1 MRSYQLLAA
10 FALVFAMAISNEA
23 VFAEEDVAETDG
35 APAEKFEF
43 QAEVTRLMDIII
55 NSLYSNKE
63 IFLREIISNASDALD
78 KIRFLSVTDK
88 EALGEGDNAKLDMR
102 ISPDK
107 TKDTLTLTDRGI
119 GMTKQDLINNLGTI
133 AKSGTS
139 SFLEKLK
146 EGGDVNL
153 IGQFGVGFYSV
164 YLVADKVT
172 VRTKHNDD
180 NQYIWESTADSSFT
194 IKEDPEGNTLGRGSE
209 ITLHLKDDCKEFT
222 EGDKIKDLVKK
233 YSEFI
238 SFPIYLKET
247 KTVEKEVP
255 IEEEPEEE
263 KKDEEKKEGDEEKKE
278 DDLEV
283 KDGDETEKPK
293 TKKVNEEVI
302 EWTQVN
308 SETAIWTRSA
318 RDVEDE
324 EYNRFYKTIS
334 KDTED
339 PLTRMHFSAEGEI
352 EFKSILFV
360 PAKAPYDL
368 LEGKAKSSSIK
379 LYVRRVFI
387 TDEFEDLMPRWLSF
401 IKGVV
406 DSEDLPLNV
415 SREMLQ
421 TSKVL
426 RVIKK
431 KLVTKAL
438 EMIRKMAEKKKKKDD
453 DEEEDE
459 EKEDGEEKEK
469 EEKSPAEEVE
479 DNEEYMKFWKEFNKA
494 IKLGLYEDSSNR
506 TKLAKLLRFQTTK
519 SGDNWTSLEKYISR
533 MGKGQKNIYYISAEN
548 KEAAEKSPYLE
559 RFKKKG
565 IEVLYYTDPIDEYA
579 MPQLTE
585 FKGFQFMGANKEN
598 LKFDDDEVEEK
609 KLKKLSETH
618 KKLTDWLKETLG
630 SKVEKAVVS
639 NRLLETPA
647 IIVSSQYGWSTN
659 MERIMKAQTMGN
671 ADKSSSMTSQKTFEI
686 NPSHPLI
693 RELKSRI
700 EADDK
705 DAEAADVANT
715 LFDVALIGTGLTPA
729 DTTEFGARLQVLMRL
744 GLGVSKDAP
753 LEEPE
758 VPEDEPEPEP
768 EEKSEEKSEDAA
780 EEPAAEEATKDDL

>member
-10 FALVFAMAISNEA
+10 FALVAAMCISNDA
-23 VFAEEDVAETDG
+23 LVAAEEETSG
-35 APAEKFEF
+35 PPAEKFEF

-88 EALGEGDNAKLDMR
+88 DALGEGDAAKLEMK

-107 TKDTLTLTDRGI
+107 EKDTLTLYDRGI

-180 NQYIWESTADSSFT
+180 KQYIWESTADSSFT
-194 IKEDPEGNTLGRGSE
+194 IKEDPEGDTLGRGSE

-222 EGDKIKDLVKK
+222 EADKIKDLVKK

-238 SFPIYLKET
+238 SFPIYLKEP
-247 KTVEKEVP
+247 KSVEKEVP
-255 IEEEPEEE
+255 VEEEEKKEEEKKEGEEKKDDE
-263 KKDEEKKEGDEEKKE
+263 KKDEEKK

-283 KDGDETEKPK
+283 KDGDETDKPK
-293 TKKVNEEVI
+293 TKKVNEEVV

-308 SETAIWTRSA
+308 SETAIWTRSP
-318 RDVEDE
+318 RDVEED

-334 KDTED
+334 KDSDE

-360 PAKAPYDL
+360 PGKAPYDL
-368 LEGKAKSSSIK
+368 LEGKAKSNAIK

-438 EMIRKMAEKKKKKDD
+438 EMIRKMAEKKKKKESE
-453 DEEEDE
+453 DEDEDKEKEDE
-459 EKEDGEEKEK
+459 EKEAP
-469 EEKSPAEEVE
+469 SPADEAE
-479 DNEEYMKFWKEFNKA
+479 DNENYLKFWKEFNKA

-506 TKLAKLLRFQTTK
+506 TKLAKLLRFQTTL

-533 MGKGQKNIYYISAEN
+533 MKKGQKHIYYMSAES

-559 RFKKKG
+559 RFRKKG

-598 LKFDDDEVEEK
+598 LKFDDDAEEEAK
-609 KLKKLSETH
+609 NKKLSETH
-618 KKLTDWLKETLG
+618 KKLTDWFKETLG
-630 SKVEKAVVS
+630 AKVEKAVIS

-659 MERIMKAQTMGN
+659 MERIMKAQTMGSQ
-671 ADKSSSMTSQKTFEI
+671 DKSQQMVSQKTLEI
-686 NPSHPLI
+686 NPAHPI
-693 RELKSRI
+693 VRELKSRV

-705 DAEAADVANT
+705 DQDALDIMQT

-729 DTTEFGARLQVLMRL
+729 DATEFSARLQVLMRF

-753 LEEPE
+753 IEEPE
-758 VPEDEPEPEP
+758 VVLDEP
-768 EEKSEEKSEDAA
+768 KK
-780 EEPAAEEATKDDL
+780 EEPAAEEKKEEPKEEAKEL

>member
-1 MRSYQLLAA
+1 MGELRIMKFFTLLAIA
-10 FALVFAMAISNEA
+10 AIAAVCINSDAAMA
-23 VFAEEDVAETDG
+23 AEETAA

-63 IFLREIISNASDALD
+63 IFLREVISNGSDALD

-88 EALGEGDNAKLDMR
+88 EALGEGDNQKLDMR
-102 ISPDK
+102 IAADK
-107 TKDTLTLTDRGI
+107 AKDTLTLADTGI

-146 EGGDVNL
+146 EGGDINL

-180 NQYIWESTADSSFT
+180 KQYIWESTADSSFT
-194 IKEDPEGNTLGRGSE
+194 IKEDPAGPTLGRGTE
-209 ITLHLKDDCKEFT
+209 LTLHLKDDCKEFT
-222 EGDKIKDLVKK
+222 EPDKIKDLVKK

-238 SFPIYLKET
+238 SFPIYLRET

-255 IEEEPEEE
+255 VEEEEKKEE
-263 KKDEEKKEGDEEKKE
+263 KKDEKKDEKKE
-278 DDLEV
+278 DKKEDDKLDI
-283 KDGDETEKPK
+283 KDGDEAKKK
-293 TKKVNEEVI
+293 TKKVSEEVV
-302 EWTQVN
+302 EWNQVN
-308 SETAIWTRSA
+308 SEKAIWTRSP
-318 RDVEDE
+318 RDVEDDD
-324 EYNRFYKTIS
+324 YNRFYKTIS
-334 KDTED
+334 KDSEG
-339 PLTRMHFSAEGEI
+339 PLTKMHFAAEGEI
-352 EFKSILFV
+352 EFRSILFV
-360 PAKAPYDL
+360 PPKAPYDL
-368 LEGKAKSSSIK
+368 MEGKAKSQAIK

-387 TDEFEDLMPRWLSF
+387 TDEFEDMMPRWLSF

-438 EMIRKMAEKKKKKDD
+438 EMIRKMAEKKKKKEDK
-453 DEEEDE
+453 DEA
-459 EKEDGEEKEK
+459 KEGEEKK
-469 EEKSPAEEVE
+469 AKDPAEEAE
-479 DNEEYMKFWKEFNKA
+479 DNENYLKFWKEFNKA

-506 TKLAKLLRFQTTK
+506 TKLAKLLRFQTSK
-519 SGDNWTSLEKYISR
+519 PGDNWTSLEKYIS
-533 MGKGQKNIYYISAEN
+533 GES
-548 KEAAEKSPYLE
+548 KEAVEKSPFLE
-559 RFKKKG
+559 RLRKKNL
-565 IEVLYYTDPIDEYA
+565 EVLYYVDPIDEYA

-598 LKFDDDEVEEK
+598 LKLDDDDQEEK
-609 KLKKLSETH
+609 KVKKLTEMH
-618 KKLTDWLKETLG
+618 KKLTDWMKETLG
-630 SKVEKAVVS
+630 TKIEKAVIS

-647 IIVSSQYGWSTN
+647 IIVSSQFGWSTN

-671 ADKSSSMTSQKTFEI
+671 NDRSQQMMSQKTLEI
-686 NPSHPLI
+686 NPAHPII
-693 RELKSRI
+693 RELKSRVENDHKDQ
-700 EADDK
+700 EAK
-705 DAEAADVANT
+705 DIAHT
-715 LFDVALIGTGLTPA
+715 LFDVALVGTGLTPA
-729 DTTEFGARLQVLMRL
+729 DPADFAARVQVLMRL
-744 GLGVSKDAP
+744 GLGVSKDAAI
-753 LEEPE
+753 EEPE
-758 VPEDEPEPEP
+758 VVLDEEPKKD
-768 EEKSEEKSEDAA
+768 EKKEDAPKA
-780 EEPAAEEATKDDL
+780 DAKADAPKADDKGASGDTPKGEL

>member
-1 MRSYQLLAA
+1 MLTPL
-10 FALVFAMAISNEA
+10 LVFAMAISNEA

>member
-1 MRSYQLLAA
+1 MRNKFVLFAIIAA
-10 FALVFAMAISNEA
+10 LCFCSHDGMVR
-23 VFAEEDVAETDG
+23 AEEE
-35 APAEKFEF
+35 APSEKFEF

-78 KIRFLSVTDK
+78 KIRFLAVTDK
-88 EALGEGDNAKLDMR
+88 EALGSGEAAKLQIK
-102 ISPDK
+102 ISSDK
-107 TKDTLTLTDRGI
+107 KKDTLTLTDTGI

-180 NQYIWESTADSSFT
+180 KQYIWESTADSSFT
-194 IKEDPEGNTLGRGSE
+194 IKEDPEGNTLGRGSA

-222 EGDKIKDLVKK
+222 EADKIKELVKK

-255 IEEEPEEE
+255 VEEEEKKEEEKKEGEE
-263 KKDEEKKEGDEEKKE
+263 KKDEKKDE
-278 DDLEV
+278 LEV
-283 KDGDETEKPK
+283 KDGDETKKPK
-293 TKKVNEEVI
+293 TKKVNEEVV

-308 SETAIWTRSA
+308 SETAIWTRSP
-318 RDVEDE
+318 RDVEED
-324 EYNRFYKTIS
+324 EYNRFYSTIS
-334 KDTED
+334 KDTEK
-339 PLTRMHFSAEGEI
+339 PLTKMHFSAEGEI

-360 PAKAPYDL
+360 PPKAPYDL
-368 LEGKAKSSSIK
+368 LEGKAKSNAIK

-438 EMIRKMAEKKKKKDD
+438 EMVRKLAEKKKKKED
-453 DEEEDE
+453 DEDDE
-459 EKEDGEEKEK
+459 KKDDEKKKKKEDDED
-469 EEKSPAEEVE
+469 
-479 DNEEYMKFWKEFNKA
+479 DNEDYLKFWKEFNKA

-506 TKLAKLLRFQTTK
+506 TKLAKLLRFQTSK

-533 MGKGQKNIYYISAEN
+533 MKKGQKHIYYISGES
-548 KEAAEKSPYLE
+548 KEAVEKSPYLE
-559 RFKKKG
+559 RLRKKG
-565 IEVLYYTDPIDEYA
+565 YEVLYYIDPIDEYA

-585 FKGFQFMGANKEN
+585 FKGFQFAGANKEN
-598 LKFDDDEVEEK
+598 LKLEDDDLEEK
-609 KLKKLSETH
+609 KLKKIGEMY
-618 KKLTDWLKETLG
+618 KPVTDWFKETLG
-630 SKVEKAVVS
+630 SKIEKAVVS

-647 IIVSSQYGWSTN
+647 ILVSSQYGWSTN

-671 ADKSSSMTSQKTFEI
+671 SNDRSSSMVAQKT
-686 NPSHPLI
+686 
-693 RELKSRI
+693 
-700 EADDK
+700 
-705 DAEAADVANT
+705 
-715 LFDVALIGTGLTPA
+715 
-729 DTTEFGARLQVLMRL
+729 
-744 GLGVSKDAP
+744 
-753 LEEPE
+753 LE
-758 VPEDEPEPEP
+758 
-768 EEKSEEKSEDAA
+768 
-780 EEPAAEEATKDDL
+780 

>member
-1 MRSYQLLAA
+1 MGNPVALPMRTYQILAA
-10 FALVFAMAISNEA
+10 FALVAAMCISSEGMVA
-23 VFAEEDVAETDG
+23 AEEETSG
-35 APAEKFEF
+35 PPAEKFEF

-78 KIRFLSVTDK
+78 KIRFLAVTDK
-88 EALGEGDNAKLDMR
+88 DALGEGDTAKLEMR

-107 TKDTLTLTDRGI
+107 SKDTLTLTDRGI

-180 NQYIWESTADSSFT
+180 KQYIWESTADSSFT
-194 IKEDPEGNTLGRGSE
+194 IREDPEGDTLGRGTRV
-209 ITLHLKDDCKEFT
+209 TLHLKDDCKEFT
-222 EGDKIKDLVKK
+222 EGDKIKELVKK

-255 IEEEPEEE
+255 VEEEE
-263 KKDEEKKEGDEEKKE
+263 KKEEEKKEGDDKKEEKKDE
-278 DDLEV
+278 LEV
-283 KDGDETEKPK
+283 KDGDETKKPK
-293 TKKVNEEVI
+293 TKKVNEEVV

-308 SETAIWTRSA
+308 SETAIWTRSP
-318 RDVEDE
+318 RDVEDDD
-324 EYNRFYKTIS
+324 YNRFYKTIS
-334 KDTED
+334 KDSEG
-339 PLTRMHFSAEGEI
+339 PLTKMHFAAEGEI
-352 EFKSILFV
+352 EFRSILFI
-360 PAKAPYDL
+360 PSKAPYDL
-368 LEGKAKSSSIK
+368 LEGKAKSQAIK

-387 TDEFEDLMPRWLSF
+387 TDEFEDMMPRWLSF

-438 EMIRKMAEKKKKKDD
+438 EMIRKMAEKKKKKEDK
-453 DEEEDE
+453 DEAKEGEED
-459 EKEDGEEKEK
+459 KAKD
-469 EEKSPAEEVE
+469 PAEEAE
-479 DNEEYMKFWKEFNKA
+479 DNENYLNFWKEFQKA

-506 TKLAKLLRFQTTK
+506 TKLAKLLRFQTSK
-519 SGDNWTSLEKYISR
+519 SGDNYTSLEKYISR
-533 MGKGQKNIYYISAEN
+533 MAKGQKNIYYISAEN

-559 RFKKKG
+559 RFRKKG
-565 IEVLYYTDPIDEYA
+565 IEVLYYIDPIDEYA

-598 LKFDDDEVEEK
+598 LKFDDDAEEEAK
-609 KLKKLSETH
+609 NKKLSETH
-618 KKLTDWLKETLG
+618 KKLTDWFKETLG
-630 SKVEKAVVS
+630 AKVEKAVIS

-659 MERIMKAQTMGN
+659 MERIMKAQTMGSQ
-671 ADKSSSMTSQKTFEI
+671 DKSQQMVSQKTLEI
-686 NPSHPLI
+686 NPAHPI
-693 RELKSRI
+693 VRELKSRV

-705 DAEAADVANT
+705 DKEAIDSVNT

-729 DTTEFGARLQVLMRL
+729 DPNEFAARLQTLMRL

-753 LEEPE
+753 IEEPE
-758 VPEDEPEPEP
+758 V
-768 EEKSEEKSEDAA
+768 
-780 EEPAAEEATKDDL
+780 T